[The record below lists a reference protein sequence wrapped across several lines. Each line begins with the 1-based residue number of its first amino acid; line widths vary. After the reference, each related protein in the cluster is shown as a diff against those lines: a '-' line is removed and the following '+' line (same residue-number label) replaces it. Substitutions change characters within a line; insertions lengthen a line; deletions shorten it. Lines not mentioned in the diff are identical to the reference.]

1 MHLNMVKDSQ
11 DSILAAIAGLFVPIF
26 KPLGLGDWRICTSL
40 ISGIMAKESVVS
52 TLEILFNGSVTA
64 AITTRAAASLLVFS
78 LLYSPCIA
86 AIASIKREMGHR
98 WAVMVVIWQCV
109 VAWLAAFVVYMIG
122 GIL

>member
-11 DSILAAIAGLFVPIF
+11 DSILAAIAGLLVPIF

>member
-11 DSILAAIAGLFVPIF
+11 GSILAAIAGLLVPIF

-98 WAVMVVIWQCV
+98 WAVIVVIWQCV
-109 VAWLAAFVVYMIG
+109 VAWIAAFVVYMIG